1 MSRRAVPAALAVL
14 LALLAAPAQFA
25 EEGAQEGAQ
34 APEPAKPPAPLV
46 TLESVTVEPPP
57 GQTPGPET
65 LVRLRV
71 AIANRGEEIA
81 SSLVFTV
88 TVAGHELPVY
98 RNQVFLKA
106 LPPGE
111 TTELQLYNFWTGET
125 GRPAPADGK
134 LPVEVTLREARWMSV
149 TDEEGV
155 EVWKPLGDVEGL
167 PASASTVVTLKNAS

>member
-1 MSRRAVPAALAVL
+1 MSRRAVPALALL
-14 LALLAAPAQFA
+14 LALLVAPAQS
-25 EEGAQEGAQ
+25 AQEGAQ
-34 APEPAKPPAPLV
+34 EPEAEPPEPSAPLLA
-46 TLESVTVEPPP
+46 LESATVETPVA
-57 GQTPGPET
+57 GQAPGPES
-65 LVRLRV
+65 LVRLKV

-106 LPPGE
+106 VPPGA

-134 LPVEVTLREARWMSV
+134 LSVEVTLREARWMSV

-155 EVWKPLGDVEGL
+155 EVWKPLGEVEGL
-167 PASASTVVTLKNAS
+167 PVSASTVVALKTGS